1 MSPHIFL
8 VAGEESGDRLGA
20 ALVAAIRQRTNGRAQ
35 FSCVGGAHMA
45 AAGVPSLFPLGDLA
59 IIGFAAIPA
68 SLPKILRRIGETA
81 DAVISAKPDALIII
95 DSPDF
100 THRVAKRVR
109 ARSSTIPIIDYVCP
123 SVWAWRPGRARGMRT
138 YVDHVLALLPF
149 EPTVMKN
156 LGGPPCTYVGHPL
169 TERLDDL
176 RPKDLEQRL
185 RLADPPLVLVLP
197 GSRTG
202 EIHRMAPVFGAA
214 MARVVE
220 QFGPIEI
227 VVPAVASLAGTV
239 RNAVSAWRVPAR
251 VITDHNDKHEVFRTA
266 RAALTKSGTSTLELA
281 LAGVPMVAGYRVLL
295 VEAIAARL
303 ILNITSVILANLV
316 LGENVVPEFLQWH
329 CTPKRL
335 AAALLPLLTDT
346 SERRRQSEAFGR
358 LDAIMEVGKASPSD
372 RSAALVLDI
381 IGGASRVSSEPMVL
395 GQPTA

>member
-1 MSPHIFL
+1 M
-8 VAGEESGDRLGA
+8 
-20 ALVAAIRQRTNGRAQ
+20 
-35 FSCVGGAHMA
+35 
-45 AAGVPSLFPLGDLA
+45 
-59 IIGFAAIPA
+59 
-68 SLPKILRRIGETA
+68 RR
-81 DAVISAKPDALIII
+81 
-95 DSPDF
+95 
-100 THRVAKRVR
+100 
-109 ARSSTIPIIDYVCP
+109 
-123 SVWAWRPGRARGMRT
+123 

-149 EPTVMKN
+149 EPTVMKK

-202 EIHRMAPVFGAA
+202 EIHRMAPVFGTA

-239 RNAVSAWRVPAR
+239 RDAVSAWRVPAR
-251 VITDHNDKHEVFRTA
+251 VITDHNDKHEAFRTA

-281 LAGVPMVAGYRVLL
+281 LAGVPMVAAYRVLL
-295 VEAIAARL
+295 VEAIAARF
-303 ILNITSVILANLV
+303 ILKIPSVILANLV
-316 LGENVVPEFLQWH
+316 LGENVVPELLQRH

-335 AAALLPLLTDT
+335 AAALIPLLADT
-346 SERRRQSEAFGR
+346 SERRRQTDAFGR
-358 LDAIMEVGKASPSD
+358 LDGILEIGEARPSD

-381 IGGASRVSSEPMVL
+381 VGKKSRLSNESAAL
-395 GQPTA
+395 GPATA